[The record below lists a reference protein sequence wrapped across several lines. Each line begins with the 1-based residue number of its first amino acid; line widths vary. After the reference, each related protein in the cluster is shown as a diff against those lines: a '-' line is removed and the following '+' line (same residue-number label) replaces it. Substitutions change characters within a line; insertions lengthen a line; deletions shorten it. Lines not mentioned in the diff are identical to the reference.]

1 MVGRIGERRE
11 EPPGAPTHALAVGG
25 HDPVVLL
32 AVHLDPTERFPAAA
46 ASQLPP
52 TGGPQVPH
60 PVSLATP
67 RDKVAGPL
75 VDQGGRGV
83 LIGRPLRRPTTV
95 SVGPPSRIVIGF
107 TTRRIRNPEGT

>member
-1 MVGRIGERRE
+1 MVGRVGERRE
-11 EPPGAPTHALAVGG
+11 QAPSTPAHALAVGG
-25 HDPVVLL
+25 HHPVVLL
-32 AVHLDPTERFPAAA
+32 AVHLDSTERFPAAA

-75 VDQGGRGV
+75 VDQGGDGGADRAAAAPTHHGERG
-83 LIGRPLRRPTTV
+83 T
-95 SVGPPSRIVIGF
+95 
-107 TTRRIRNPEGT
+107 PEPDRDRVYHA